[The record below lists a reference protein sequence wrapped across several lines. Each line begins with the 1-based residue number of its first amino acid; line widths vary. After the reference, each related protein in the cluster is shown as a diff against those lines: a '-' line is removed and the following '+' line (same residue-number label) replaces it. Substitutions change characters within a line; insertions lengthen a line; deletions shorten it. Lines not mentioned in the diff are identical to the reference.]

1 MNALLDIDFG
11 LGRIRPWARS
21 DRDALVRHANS
32 PNVARY
38 TSTRF
43 PHPYTHEAADAWFDF
58 LEGQDDPE
66 AYAIEVDGEAMGG
79 IGIRRGENEYAHSG
93 ELGYWLG
100 EAAWGRGIATAA
112 VRAFVPA
119 MMARWNLSRLN
130 AFVVTGNVA
139 SCKVLEKAGFV
150 LEGVQ
155 KAKAIRGGWVQDHAM
170 YGLVDSSRL
179 PLR

>member
-32 PNVARY
+32 PDVARY

-43 PHPYTHEAADAWFDF
+43 PHPYTVEAADAWFDF
-58 LEGQDDPE
+58 LDGQDDPE

-79 IGIRRGENEYAHSG
+79 IGIRRGEGEYGHSG

-100 EAAWGRGIATAA
+100 EAAWGRGIVTAA
-112 VRAFVPA
+112 VQAFVPA
-119 MMARWNLSRLN
+119 MMARWHLSRVD
-130 AFVVTGNVA
+130 AFVVTDNIA
-139 SCKVLEKAGFV
+139 SRRVLEKAGFA
-150 LEGVQ
+150 LEGIQ
-155 KAKAIRGGWVQDHAM
+155 RARTIRGSWVQDHAM
-170 YGLVDSSRL
+170 YGLVDPSRF
-179 PLR
+179 PC